1 MKKIKRLLATVLIT
15 SMMFCS
21 NAISYASEATAGN
34 TNEAAQE
41 TAQEAE
47 AETAEK
53 AESADKAETETAKEA
68 ENADKTEAETAQK
81 AESAD
86 KTEAETAKEA
96 ENADKTE
103 AETAQEAESADKSEA
118 ETAKEAENADM
129 AEAESADKAEAETA
143 KEATSADKA
152 EAETAKEAAS
162 ADKAEAENAK
172 EAENADTA
180 KTDSEASAET
190 AAEQTAAE
198 ETFTA
203 GELTYKGTGYSVTMS
218 YDADARIPADAG
230 LKVREIKKGTSEYD
244 SYLKGAE
251 AASDKGVAEAR
262 FFDITIWAKGQ
273 EIQPQSAV
281 RVSVSYKKA
290 IEVADEGEVTAMHF
304 EDGSGKAEV
313 LDTDTNDGSK
323 VSEIAFDAESFS
335 VYGIVYTVDFTYEG
349 FTFTMPGEG
358 SVLLS
363 ILAGELNLYEKDYDK
378 AFSIDNVNKV
388 EFTDYDLV
396 KIDKQADGDWL
407 LTSLASFESK
417 ETLTVTME
425 DGVKFLIDVTDPP
438 ENQTQISSDLTN
450 FLTKVIIQGAT
461 QNSDGR
467 YEVKPGTDYSLIA
480 NFAESTE
487 YQFRNNAELTY
498 QMPQGIAILSEQT
511 GPLKINI
518 VYKGSTYEVDAS
530 YRLTTDGQLTVKFDE
545 SDPDYSKLVSST
557 NVRFRF
563 TYSAQFDGSSTEIK
577 FNDVVERDIIFDEPE
592 PGQAYVSKNAQYD
605 EKTGRFTYTIKV
617 NATGDVTNVN
627 VKDVL
632 SGNALVFNND
642 VRVSGNSSDYTDKGA
657 ANGFDY
663 TFDSMREGEEI
674 TITYSANVDFSKDT
688 DKDGRITADQTKNT
702 VTVEPEGG
710 EPHKAEYQ
718 REISF
723 KTTSKGKGNIAGTDE
738 NGDKIIEWEITH
750 NPLAVASAAGDT
762 ITDSIEADSAY
773 YMTYYG
779 DGLTVSVY
787 DRSGNLVRTD
797 YVSFD
802 QLTDYNASSWT
813 YTIPESDSFM
823 YYSYVITYQ
832 TIVDMEKVNGGG
844 AAVTLINDANGSGE
858 SIVVTPDYRIGVRKD
873 VESFSTEEVS
883 WISTISVPENGL
895 AQAVATDTLPH
906 VYLHNRF
913 IYDTYKDGSLEITG
927 LENGETYDVTYSA
940 DKVVITFYKDAGK
953 TQTGLQAVEG
963 GHTITVRLTTK
974 VNQEWLEA
982 GYDGGETE
990 PDWTT
995 YLMNHTNT
1003 FGLNTVT
1010 DTATVVFDKPD
1021 MKKSAE
1027 IFKDEQGKV
1036 SRILYSIVLSG
1047 VSDTPV
1053 SIEDT
1058 FDTSI
1063 LEIDTSMSGGWDH
1076 FRIWGGNQDVQ
1087 IAGHLPVSYS
1097 ETAEGVLITANS
1109 IPMQSSGSYY
1119 SHYKISYYLKLRDGI
1134 DLDQLAVANGG
1145 EYDLVNTATWDGHE
1159 STFTYKTE
1167 YDYLDKQLLNEG
1179 ELGGTNRTAKY
1190 RITFNRAQAVLNG
1203 GEPMEMT
1210 DTLSA
1215 NLSIDYGSISI
1226 TTVPENEKVSYSLRG
1241 GADGETI
1248 ATYTIPD
1255 AAKVVI
1261 EYDALVVG
1269 NGQQTIVNKVS
1280 INGKDETVDNT
1291 KEYGSASEGEG
1302 AVASFKIV
1310 KVDGY
1315 DAGKKLP
1322 GVKFR
1327 LFSENGLYFDD
1338 DNTVSE
1344 VFLTT
1349 DENGEAVIDGQ
1360 NINIYFNEVYHLQ
1373 EVEGPDDYGKIG
1385 FDYLVTL
1392 TNDMALVDY
1401 PHFIYYFSDS
1411 MQIKNW
1417 PLEGLVVEKQVRSK
1431 EKADLERY
1439 YNFRV
1444 SILKEDGTV
1453 DTDYNEKNGD
1463 DQFEDGVVEF
1473 ELKNGEQKMFRGFER
1488 GTKYKVEE
1496 ILTDEDGN
1504 RFTTTVSYD
1513 IFDEEGGVIEH
1524 KEKTGTSHSGELTQ
1538 EDETI
1543 VFTNNCAAG
1552 SAVLSAK
1559 KAANNDLGDAE
1570 FRFELLNAA
1579 GDVIE
1584 TSDPVKQGETAAFTP
1599 IEYTQKDVGEYV
1611 YTIREEIPDGV
1622 DENNKLNGIT
1632 YDTHERT
1639 VTVKVED
1646 AGDGT
1651 LTITYDGAPSFQTE
1665 EFSNTYAAEG
1675 RISLHAAKEFTGRD
1689 WTEDDKFEFTLAA
1702 DPENPSGAILPEKT
1716 TATATKDELTVTFD
1730 EIRFTKAGF
1739 YTFTITET
1747 KGDLKGVAYDT
1758 APKTITVA
1766 VTDNGDG
1773 TLTAVPTPDT
1783 ATVTAYNVYNA
1794 NGEISLGAE
1803 KVLTG
1808 RDWTESDKFEFTLAA
1823 DENNPEG
1830 ATMPDTVVKT
1840 ADKDA
1845 RTVTFDPIKFKEEG
1859 DYIFTITET
1868 DGGLSGVTYD
1878 TAPKTITV
1886 SVRDNGD
1893 GTLTAKTDP
1902 ESAKVTAEN
1911 TYTSEGEIILK
1922 AKKELKGRHLAL
1934 DEDVFEFQ
1942 LMDENGAVLQ
1952 TAKND
1957 AAGNVEFGKIP
1968 YTQEDIDSWD
1978 AEKGTGTGTKKYTV
1992 KELVRDKDGYTFDD
2006 SEFEITV
2013 TLTDDGKGTITAEAD
2028 KDIDNLIFTNE
2039 YKAEGEIVLHAKKV
2053 LISENELKEGQ
2064 FTFELKDADGNVL
2077 DTKSN
2082 AADGTVT
2089 FDAIKYT
2096 QNDIYIT
2103 DETGAYTGEVR
2114 DQYKYSI
2121 NEVIPEGAE
2130 DNGDGTFSFEGYTY
2144 DGTVYS
2150 ITVILTDNGDGT
2162 ITAVDAADKAQSAE
2176 GTAPAAGGEEP
2187 AQDGTDTE
2195 TGYVFTNAYAADG
2208 TLKLDAEKTFR
2219 NGVLQGGEFTFEL
2232 KDAEG
2237 NVLQSKKNDADGKVS
2252 FDMIAYTLA
2261 DAAKAPYTYTVSE
2274 VTGTK
2279 SDVKYDPAVYT
2290 VTVSL
2295 KDKGNGELE
2304 VTKEIDKGGEL
2315 QFVNEQLDVET
2326 SIEIG
2331 GVKIFKGQN
2340 LEADQFKFVMV
2351 DENGKT
2357 VGEAGNETG
2366 GDFTFGKITYKLSD
2380 LGGSKQKV
2388 YTYSISEAEGSDKSI
2403 IYDKK
2408 VYTVTVTVTY
2418 DDGKMTA
2425 AASKERADIKFVN
2438 DYTKVQVS
2446 KIDKLTKK
2454 ELAGAKLCIFDK
2466 DGKTVVKWTSGKEP
2480 HMIERL
2486 NPGTY
2491 TLHEELAPDGYQAAE
2506 DLKFTVKET
2515 GEIQKVT
2522 MVDAPKDNKKSSGG
2536 RKSSSSS
2543 KGSKTR
2549 KSSRAPGTG
2558 DTTNIYFWILLLVL
2572 ASIMSG
2578 AVWYMKKK
2586 MEKDTNQ
2593 KK

>member
-1702 DPENPSGAILPEKT
+1702 DPENPSRAILPEKT
-1716 TATATKDELTVTFD
+1716 TATATKDEQTVTFDEIRFTKPGTYKFTITESKGDLKGVSYDTAPKTITVAVTDSGDGTLTAVPTPDTATVTAYNVYNANGEISLGAEKVLTGRDWTENDKFEFTLTADENNPEGATMPDTVVKTATSDARTVTFDPIRFKEAGDYIFTITETNGGLSGVTYDTAPKTVRVSVSDNGDGTLTAKADPESAKVTVENTYEASGAIKLHAAKKFTGRDWTEDDKFEFTLAADPENPEGATLPETVTATATKDEQTVTFDEIRFTKPGTYKFTITESRGDLKGVSYDTAPKTITVTVTDNGDGTLTAKADPESAKVTVENTYEASGAIKLHAAKEFTGRDWTEDDKFEFTLAADPENPSGAELPENTTATATKDEQTVTFD

-1808 RDWTESDKFEFTLAA
+1808 R
-1823 DENNPEG
+1823 
-1830 ATMPDTVVKT
+1830 AT
-1840 ADKDA
+1840 
-1845 RTVTFDPIKFKEEG
+1845 G
-1859 DYIFTITET
+1859 
-1868 DGGLSGVTYD
+1868 
-1878 TAPKTITV
+1878 
-1886 SVRDNGD
+1886 
-1893 GTLTAKTDP
+1893 
-1902 ESAKVTAEN
+1902 
-1911 TYTSEGEIILK
+1911 
-1922 AKKELKGRHLAL
+1922 
-1934 DEDVFEFQ
+1934 
-1942 LMDENGAVLQ
+1942 
-1952 TAKND
+1952 
-1957 AAGNVEFGKIP
+1957 
-1968 YTQEDIDSWD
+1968 
-1978 AEKGTGTGTKKYTV
+1978 
-1992 KELVRDKDGYTFDD
+1992 
-2006 SEFEITV
+2006 
-2013 TLTDDGKGTITAEAD
+2013 
-2028 KDIDNLIFTNE
+2028 
-2039 YKAEGEIVLHAKKV
+2039 
-2053 LISENELKEGQ
+2053 
-2064 FTFELKDADGNVL
+2064 
-2077 DTKSN
+2077 
-2082 AADGTVT
+2082 
-2089 FDAIKYT
+2089 
-2096 QNDIYIT
+2096 
-2103 DETGAYTGEVR
+2103 
-2114 DQYKYSI
+2114 
-2121 NEVIPEGAE
+2121 
-2130 DNGDGTFSFEGYTY
+2130 
-2144 DGTVYS
+2144 
-2150 ITVILTDNGDGT
+2150 
-2162 ITAVDAADKAQSAE
+2162 
-2176 GTAPAAGGEEP
+2176 
-2187 AQDGTDTE
+2187 
-2195 TGYVFTNAYAADG
+2195 
-2208 TLKLDAEKTFR
+2208 
-2219 NGVLQGGEFTFEL
+2219 
-2232 KDAEG
+2232 
-2237 NVLQSKKNDADGKVS
+2237 
-2252 FDMIAYTLA
+2252 
-2261 DAAKAPYTYTVSE
+2261 
-2274 VTGTK
+2274 
-2279 SDVKYDPAVYT
+2279 
-2290 VTVSL
+2290 
-2295 KDKGNGELE
+2295 
-2304 VTKEIDKGGEL
+2304 
-2315 QFVNEQLDVET
+2315 
-2326 SIEIG
+2326 
-2331 GVKIFKGQN
+2331 
-2340 LEADQFKFVMV
+2340 
-2351 DENGKT
+2351 
-2357 VGEAGNETG
+2357 
-2366 GDFTFGKITYKLSD
+2366 
-2380 LGGSKQKV
+2380 
-2388 YTYSISEAEGSDKSI
+2388 
-2403 IYDKK
+2403 
-2408 VYTVTVTVTY
+2408 
-2418 DDGKMTA
+2418 
-2425 AASKERADIKFVN
+2425 
-2438 DYTKVQVS
+2438 
-2446 KIDKLTKK
+2446 
-2454 ELAGAKLCIFDK
+2454 
-2466 DGKTVVKWTSGKEP
+2466 
-2480 HMIERL
+2480 
-2486 NPGTY
+2486 
-2491 TLHEELAPDGYQAAE
+2491 
-2506 DLKFTVKET
+2506 
-2515 GEIQKVT
+2515 QKVT
-2522 MVDAPKDNKKSSGG
+2522 
-2536 RKSSSSS
+2536 SSSSPWQ
-2543 KGSKTR
+2543 R
-2549 KSSRAPGTG
+2549 MR
-2558 DTTNIYFWILLLVL
+2558 TTLKARQCLTQW
-2572 ASIMSG
+2572 
-2578 AVWYMKKK
+2578 
-2586 MEKDTNQ
+2586 
-2593 KK
+2593 